1 MGFKGEF
8 RQWSIFCGLA
18 IEILLSS
25 GLWQSSSPSAH
36 PHRIYDPHILVQNE
50 QMWKIVLAHKTELSR

>member
-25 GLWQSSSPSAH
+25 GLW
-36 PHRIYDPHILVQNE
+36 HILVQNE
-50 QMWKIVLAHKTELSR
+50 QIWKIVLAHKTELSR